1 MRSAIDNITRTK
13 LRAEAIACFQRGM
26 AVTHDMENRLIGAAR
41 KMGVDVIVSPY
52 EADAQLAYLCHINY
66 CQGSHSL
73 FLSLYL
79 TPYPLSVP
87 FTL

>member
-1 MRSAIDNITRTK
+1 MRSAVDSVTRSK

-52 EADAQLAYLCHINY
+52 EADAQLAYLCNINY
-66 CQGSHSL
+66 CQGFS
-73 FLSLYL
+73 
-79 TPYPLSVP
+79 YP
-87 FTL
+87 